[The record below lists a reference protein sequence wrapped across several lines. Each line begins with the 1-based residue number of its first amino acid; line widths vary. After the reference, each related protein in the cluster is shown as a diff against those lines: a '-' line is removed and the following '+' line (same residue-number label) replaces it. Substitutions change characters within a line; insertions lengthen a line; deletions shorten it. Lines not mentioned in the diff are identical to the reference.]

1 MSNKTS
7 SANMGPAGLQS
18 MGEITKRRLLVLFL
32 NLATYIAFSA
42 TLIVFLGQTGWGLLE
57 MAILGCFLIF
67 LPWTVLGF
75 WNALIGFYLL
85 HGSRSGIYQ
94 VAPFLVEADSDKPLR
109 LKTAIV
115 MTLRNEDPA
124 RAFARLHVINES
136 LELTGEAGQFAFFVL
151 SDSDNSDI
159 VAREQALF
167 TAWKGIVTRPD
178 SLNYRRRLQNTG
190 FKAGNIVDFCERWGH
205 EYAYMLTLDADSLM
219 DGETIVR
226 MVRILQAY
234 PKLGILQ
241 SLVVGA
247 PARSPF
253 ARLFQFG
260 MRAGMRAYTMG
271 QAWWTADCGPYW
283 GHNAMVR
290 VAAFSEH
297 CHLPD
302 LSGKAPF
309 GGPIL
314 SHDQVEAAL
323 MRKGGFEVRVLPL
336 ETGSYEDNPTN
347 VIEFLRRDARWCQ
360 GNLQYLKLLFLEGLL
375 PVSRFQLCWAIL
387 MFLGLPAFV
396 LIQPLIVLKAIQ
408 WQYETD
414 IVIWPAVVL
423 YVTFLL
429 ASLAPKLVGY
439 LDVILTHDLLRH
451 YGGLKRFGFGVLIE
465 LKFSFLLGAVTTVS
479 TSLFMTGLLIGKSLK
494 WTAQVRDAGRINL
507 WDALWRFWPQTLF
520 GLVLFF
526 YALPVSPLLVILSL
540 PLTSGFLFAIPFA
553 ILSAKPEWGF
563 KMRATGL
570 GAIPEEIDP
579 PQVLEALSFLG
590 PDRHRV
596 S

>member
-1 MSNKTS
+1 MPNKTS

-32 NLATYIAFSA
+32 NSVTYIAFSA
-42 TLIVFLGQTGWGLLE
+42 ILIIFLGQTGWGLVE
-57 MAILGCFLIF
+57 TGILICFLLF

-75 WNALIGFYLL
+75 WNALIGLYLL
-85 HGSRSGIYQ
+85 HGSKSGLYQ
-94 VAPFLVEADSDKPLR
+94 VAPYLVEADTDKPLR

-124 RAFARLHVINES
+124 RAFARLHVIYES
-136 LELTGEAGQFAFFVL
+136 LELTGEASQFAFFVL

-167 TAWKGIVTRPD
+167 TAWKGIVSRPD

-219 DGETIVR
+219 DGQTIVR

-297 CHLPD
+297 CHLPE
-302 LSGKAPF
+302 LSGRAPF
-309 GGPIL
+309 GGAIL

-323 MRKGGFEVRVLPL
+323 MRKGGYEVRVLPL

-360 GNLQYLKLLFLEGLL
+360 GNLQYFKLVLWEGLL
-375 PVSRFQLCWAIL
+375 PVSRFQLIWAIL

-396 LIQPLIVLKAIQ
+396 VIQPLIVLKAIQ

-414 IVIWPAVVL
+414 LVIWPLGAL
-423 YVTFLL
+423 YAAFLL
-429 ASLAPKLVGY
+429 ASLAPKFVGY
-439 LDVILTHDLLRH
+439 LDVFMSHDLLRH
-451 YGGLKRFGFGVLIE
+451 YGDRSRFLLSVMSE
-465 LKFSFLLGAVTTVS
+465 LAFSFLLGAITTVS
-479 TSLFMTGLLIGKSLK
+479 TSVFMASLLIGKSQK
-494 WTAQVRDAGRINL
+494 WIAQSRDAGRVHL
-507 WDALWRFWPQTLF
+507 FEAVWRFWPHTLF
-520 GLVLFF
+520 GLALFF
-526 YALPVSPLLVILSL
+526 YAWPASPLLVIVSL
-540 PLTSGFLFAIPFA
+540 PLTLGFLLAIPFA
-553 ILSAKPEWGF
+553 VFTAQPEWGS
-563 KMRATGL
+563 KMRKSGL
-570 GAIPEEIDP
+570 GSIPEEIDP
-579 PQVLEALSFLG
+579 PQVLEALSLLG
-590 PDRHRV
+590 PDRHRT
-596 S
+596 

>member
-1 MSNKTS
+1 MPNKTS

-32 NLATYIAFSA
+32 NSVTYIAFSA
-42 TLIVFLGQTGWGLLE
+42 ILIIFLGQTGWGLLE
-57 MAILGCFLIF
+57 TGILICFLLF

-75 WNALIGFYLL
+75 WNALIGLYLL
-85 HGSRSGIYQ
+85 HGSKSGLYQ
-94 VAPFLVEADSDKPLR
+94 VAPYLVEAYTDKPLR

-124 RAFARLHVINES
+124 RAFARLHVIYES
-136 LELTGEAGQFAFFVL
+136 LELTGEASQFAFFVL

-167 TAWKGIVTRPD
+167 TAWKGIVSRPD

-219 DGETIVR
+219 DGPTIVR

-297 CHLPD
+297 CHLPE
-302 LSGKAPF
+302 LSGRAPF
-309 GGPIL
+309 GGAIL

-323 MRKGGFEVRVLPL
+323 MRKGGYEVRVLPL

-360 GNLQYLKLLFLEGLL
+360 GNLQYFKLVLWEGLL
-375 PVSRFQLCWAIL
+375 PVSRFQLIWAIL

-396 LIQPLIVLKAIQ
+396 VIQPLIVLKAIQ

-414 IVIWPAVVL
+414 LVIWPLGAL
-423 YVTFLL
+423 YAAFLL
-429 ASLAPKLVGY
+429 ASLAPKFVGY
-439 LDVILTHDLLRH
+439 LDVFLSHDLLRH
-451 YGGLKRFGFGVLIE
+451 YGDRSRFLLSVMSE
-465 LKFSFLLGAVTTVS
+465 LAFSFLLGAITTVS
-479 TSLFMTGLLIGKSLK
+479 TSVFMASLLIGKSQK
-494 WTAQVRDAGRINL
+494 WIAQSRDAGRVHL
-507 WDALWRFWPQTLF
+507 FEAVWRFWPHTLF
-520 GLVLFF
+520 GLALFF
-526 YALPVSPLLVILSL
+526 YAWPASPLLVIVSL
-540 PLTSGFLFAIPFA
+540 PLTLGFLLAIPFA
-553 ILSAKPEWGF
+553 VFTAQPEWGS
-563 KMRATGL
+563 KMRKSGL
-570 GAIPEEIDP
+570 GSIPEEIDP
-579 PQVLEALSFLG
+579 PQVLEALSLLG
-590 PDRHRV
+590 PDRHRT
-596 S
+596 

>member
-1 MSNKTS
+1 MTNKTS

-32 NLATYIAFSA
+32 NSVTYIAFSA
-42 TLIVFLGQTGWGLLE
+42 ILIIFLGQTGWGLLE
-57 MAILGCFLIF
+57 TGILICFLLF

-75 WNALIGFYLL
+75 WNALIGLYLL
-85 HGSRSGIYQ
+85 HGSKSGLYQ
-94 VAPFLVEADSDKPLR
+94 VAPYLVEADTDKPLR

-124 RAFARLHVINES
+124 RAFARLHVIYES
-136 LELTGEAGQFAFFVL
+136 LELTGEASQFAFFVL

-167 TAWKGIVTRPD
+167 TAWKGIVSRPD

-219 DGETIVR
+219 DGPTLVR

-297 CHLPD
+297 CHLPE
-302 LSGKAPF
+302 LSGRAPF
-309 GGPIL
+309 GGAIL

-323 MRKGGFEVRVLPL
+323 MRKGGYEVRVLPL

-360 GNLQYLKLLFLEGLL
+360 GNLQYFKLVLWEGLL
-375 PVSRFQLCWAIL
+375 PVSRFQLIWAIL

-396 LIQPLIVLKAIQ
+396 VIQPLIVLKAIQ

-414 IVIWPAVVL
+414 LVIWPLGAL
-423 YVTFLL
+423 YAAFLL
-429 ASLAPKLVGY
+429 ASLAPKFVGY
-439 LDVILTHDLLRH
+439 LDVFLSHDLLRH
-451 YGGLKRFGFGVLIE
+451 YGDRSRFLLSVMSE
-465 LKFSFLLGAVTTVS
+465 LAFSFLLGAITTVS
-479 TSLFMTGLLIGKSLK
+479 TSVFMASLLIGKSQK
-494 WTAQVRDAGRINL
+494 WIAQSRDAGRVHL
-507 WDALWRFWPQTLF
+507 FEAVWRFWPHTLF
-520 GLVLFF
+520 GLALFF
-526 YALPVSPLLVILSL
+526 YAWPASPLLVIVSL
-540 PLTSGFLFAIPFA
+540 PLTLGFLLAIPFA
-553 ILSAKPEWGF
+553 VITAQPEWGS
-563 KMRATGL
+563 KMRKSGL
-570 GAIPEEIDP
+570 GSIPEEIDP
-579 PQVLEALSFLG
+579 PQVLEALSLLG
-590 PDRHRV
+590 PDRHRA
-596 S
+596 

>member
-1 MSNKTS
+1 MPNKTS

-32 NLATYIAFSA
+32 NSVTYIAFSA
-42 TLIVFLGQTGWGLLE
+42 ILIIFLGQTGWGLLE
-57 MAILGCFLIF
+57 TGILICFLLF

-75 WNALIGFYLL
+75 WNALIGLYLL
-85 HGSRSGIYQ
+85 HGSKSGLYQ
-94 VAPFLVEADSDKPLR
+94 VAPYLVEADTDKPLR

-124 RAFARLHVINES
+124 RAFARLHVIYES
-136 LELTGEAGQFAFFVL
+136 LELTGEASQFAFFVL

-167 TAWKGIVTRPD
+167 TAWKGIVSRPD

-219 DGETIVR
+219 DGPTIVR

-297 CHLPD
+297 CHLPE
-302 LSGKAPF
+302 LSGRAPF
-309 GGPIL
+309 GGAIL

-323 MRKGGFEVRVLPL
+323 MRKGGYEVRVLPL

-360 GNLQYLKLLFLEGLL
+360 GNLQYFKLVLWEGLL
-375 PVSRFQLCWAIL
+375 PVSRFQLIWAIL

-396 LIQPLIVLKAIQ
+396 VIQPLIVLKAIQ

-414 IVIWPAVVL
+414 LVIWPLGAL
-423 YVTFLL
+423 YAAFLL
-429 ASLAPKLVGY
+429 ASLAPKFVGY
-439 LDVILTHDLLRH
+439 LDVFLSHDLLRH
-451 YGGLKRFGFGVLIE
+451 YGDRSRFLLSVMSE
-465 LKFSFLLGAVTTVS
+465 LAFSFLLGAITTVS
-479 TSLFMTGLLIGKSLK
+479 TSVFMASLLIGKSQK
-494 WTAQVRDAGRINL
+494 WIAQSRDAGRVHL
-507 WDALWRFWPQTLF
+507 FEAVWRFWPHTLF
-520 GLVLFF
+520 GLALFF
-526 YALPVSPLLVILSL
+526 YAWPASPLLVIVSL
-540 PLTSGFLFAIPFA
+540 PLTLGFLLAIPFA
-553 ILSAKPEWGF
+553 VITAQPEWGS
-563 KMRATGL
+563 KMRKSGL
-570 GAIPEEIDP
+570 GSIPEEIDP
-579 PQVLEALSFLG
+579 PQVLEALSLLG
-590 PDRHRV
+590 PDRHRA
-596 S
+596 

>member
-1 MSNKTS
+1 MPNKTS

-18 MGEITKRRLLVLFL
+18 MGKITKRRLLVLFL
-32 NLATYIAFSA
+32 NSVTYIAFSA
-42 TLIVFLGQTGWGLLE
+42 ILIIFLGQTGWGLLE
-57 MAILGCFLIF
+57 TGILICFLLF

-75 WNALIGFYLL
+75 WNALIGLYLL
-85 HGSRSGIYQ
+85 HGSKSGLYQ
-94 VAPFLVEADSDKPLR
+94 VAPYLVEAYTDKPLR

-124 RAFARLHVINES
+124 RAFARLHVIYES
-136 LELTGEAGQFAFFVL
+136 LELTGEASQFAFFVL

-167 TAWKGIVTRPD
+167 TAWKGIVSRPD

-219 DGETIVR
+219 DGPTIVR

-297 CHLPD
+297 CHLPE
-302 LSGKAPF
+302 LSGRAPF
-309 GGPIL
+309 GGAIL

-323 MRKGGFEVRVLPL
+323 MRKGGYEVRVLPL

-360 GNLQYLKLLFLEGLL
+360 GNLQYFKLVLWEGLL
-375 PVSRFQLCWAIL
+375 PVSRFQLIWAIL

-396 LIQPLIVLKAIQ
+396 VIQPLIVLKAIQ

-414 IVIWPAVVL
+414 LVIWPLGAL
-423 YVTFLL
+423 YAAFLL
-429 ASLAPKLVGY
+429 ASLAPKFVGY
-439 LDVILTHDLLRH
+439 LDVFLSHDLLRH
-451 YGGLKRFGFGVLIE
+451 YGDRSRFLLSVMSE
-465 LKFSFLLGAVTTVS
+465 LAFSFLLGAITTVS
-479 TSLFMTGLLIGKSLK
+479 TSVFMASLLIGKSQK
-494 WTAQVRDAGRINL
+494 WIAQSRDAGRVHL
-507 WDALWRFWPQTLF
+507 FEAVWRFWPHTLF
-520 GLVLFF
+520 GLALFF
-526 YALPVSPLLVILSL
+526 YAWPASPLLVIVSL
-540 PLTSGFLFAIPFA
+540 PLTLGFLLAIPFA
-553 ILSAKPEWGF
+553 VFTAQPEWGS
-563 KMRATGL
+563 KMRKSGL
-570 GAIPEEIDP
+570 GSIPEEIDP
-579 PQVLEALSFLG
+579 PQVLEALSLLG
-590 PDRHRV
+590 PDRHRT
-596 S
+596 

>member
-1 MSNKTS
+1 MTNKTS

-32 NLATYIAFSA
+32 NSVTYIAFSA
-42 TLIVFLGQTGWGLLE
+42 ILIIFLGQTGWGLLE
-57 MAILGCFLIF
+57 TGILICFLLF

-75 WNALIGFYLL
+75 WNALIGLYLL
-85 HGSRSGIYQ
+85 HGSKSGLYQ
-94 VAPFLVEADSDKPLR
+94 VAPYLVEADTDKPLR

-115 MTLRNEDPA
+115 ITLRNEDPA
-124 RAFARLHVINES
+124 RAFARLHVIYES
-136 LELTGEAGQFAFFVL
+136 LELTGEASQFAFFVL

-167 TAWKGIVTRPD
+167 TAWKGIVSRPD

-219 DGETIVR
+219 DGPTIVR

-297 CHLPD
+297 CHLPE
-302 LSGKAPF
+302 LSGRAPF
-309 GGPIL
+309 GGAIL

-323 MRKGGFEVRVLPL
+323 MRKGGYEVRVLPL

-360 GNLQYLKLLFLEGLL
+360 GNLQYFKLVLWEGLL
-375 PVSRFQLCWAIL
+375 PVSRFQLIWAIL

-396 LIQPLIVLKAIQ
+396 VIQPLIVLKAIQ

-414 IVIWPAVVL
+414 LVIWPLGAL
-423 YVTFLL
+423 YAAFLL
-429 ASLAPKLVGY
+429 ASLAPKFVGY
-439 LDVILTHDLLRH
+439 LDVFLSHDLLRH
-451 YGGLKRFGFGVLIE
+451 YGDRSRFLLSVMSE
-465 LKFSFLLGAVTTVS
+465 LAVSFLLGAITTVS
-479 TSLFMTGLLIGKSLK
+479 TSVFMASLLIGKSQK
-494 WTAQVRDAGRINL
+494 WIAQSRDAGRVHL
-507 WDALWRFWPQTLF
+507 FEAVWRFWPHTLF
-520 GLVLFF
+520 GLALFF
-526 YALPVSPLLVILSL
+526 YAWPASPLLVIVSL
-540 PLTSGFLFAIPFA
+540 PLTLGFLLAIPFA
-553 ILSAKPEWGF
+553 VITAQPEWGS
-563 KMRATGL
+563 KMRKSGL
-570 GAIPEEIDP
+570 GSIPEEIDP
-579 PQVLEALSFLG
+579 PQVLEALSLLG
-590 PDRHRV
+590 PDRHRA
-596 S
+596 

>member
-1 MSNKTS
+1 MPNKTS

-32 NLATYIAFSA
+32 NSVTYIAFSA
-42 TLIVFLGQTGWGLLE
+42 ILIIFLGQTGWGLLE
-57 MAILGCFLIF
+57 TGILICFLLF

-75 WNALIGFYLL
+75 WNALIGLYLL
-85 HGSRSGIYQ
+85 HGSKSGLYQ
-94 VAPFLVEADSDKPLR
+94 VAPYLVEADTDKPLR

-124 RAFARLHVINES
+124 RAFARLHVIYES
-136 LELTGEAGQFAFFVL
+136 LELTGEASQFAFFVL

-167 TAWKGIVTRPD
+167 TAWKGIVSRPD

-219 DGETIVR
+219 DGPTIVR

-297 CHLPD
+297 CHLPE
-302 LSGKAPF
+302 LSGRAPF
-309 GGPIL
+309 GGAIL

-323 MRKGGFEVRVLPL
+323 MRKGGYEVRVLPL

-360 GNLQYLKLLFLEGLL
+360 GNLQYFKLVLWEGLL
-375 PVSRFQLCWAIL
+375 PVSRFQLIWAIL

-396 LIQPLIVLKAIQ
+396 VIQPLIVLKAIQ

-414 IVIWPAVVL
+414 LVIWPLGAL
-423 YVTFLL
+423 YAAFLL
-429 ASLAPKLVGY
+429 ASLAPKFVGY
-439 LDVILTHDLLRH
+439 LDVFMSHDLLRH
-451 YGGLKRFGFGVLIE
+451 YGDRSRFLLSVMSE
-465 LKFSFLLGAVTTVS
+465 LAFSFLLGAITTVS
-479 TSLFMTGLLIGKSLK
+479 TSVFMASLLIGKSQK
-494 WTAQVRDAGRINL
+494 WIAQSRDAGRVHL
-507 WDALWRFWPQTLF
+507 FEAVWRFWPHTLF
-520 GLVLFF
+520 GLALFF
-526 YALPVSPLLVILSL
+526 YAWPASPLLVIVSL
-540 PLTSGFLFAIPFA
+540 PLTLGFLLAIPFA
-553 ILSAKPEWGF
+553 VFTAQPEWGS
-563 KMRATGL
+563 KMRKSGL
-570 GAIPEEIDP
+570 GSIPEEIDP
-579 PQVLEALSFLG
+579 PQVLEALSLLG
-590 PDRHRV
+590 PDRHRT
-596 S
+596 

>member
-1 MSNKTS
+1 MPNKTS

-32 NLATYIAFSA
+32 NSVTYIAFSA
-42 TLIVFLGQTGWGLLE
+42 ILIIFLGQTGWGLLE
-57 MAILGCFLIF
+57 TGILICFLLF

-75 WNALIGFYLL
+75 WNALIGLYLL
-85 HGSRSGIYQ
+85 HGSKSGLYQ
-94 VAPFLVEADSDKPLR
+94 VAPYLVEADTDKPLR

-124 RAFARLHVINES
+124 RAFARLHVIYES
-136 LELTGEAGQFAFFVL
+136 LELTGEASQFAFFVL

-167 TAWKGIVTRPD
+167 TAWKGIVSRPD

-219 DGETIVR
+219 DGQTIVR

-297 CHLPD
+297 CHLPE
-302 LSGKAPF
+302 LSGRAPF
-309 GGPIL
+309 GGAIL

-323 MRKGGFEVRVLPL
+323 MRKGGYEVRVLPL

-360 GNLQYLKLLFLEGLL
+360 GNLQYFKLVLWEGLL
-375 PVSRFQLCWAIL
+375 PVSRFQLIWAIL

-396 LIQPLIVLKAIQ
+396 VIQPLIVLKAIQ

-414 IVIWPAVVL
+414 LVIWPLGAL
-423 YVTFLL
+423 YAAFLL
-429 ASLAPKLVGY
+429 ASLAPKFVGY
-439 LDVILTHDLLRH
+439 LDVFMSHDLLRH
-451 YGGLKRFGFGVLIE
+451 YGDRSRFLLSVMSE
-465 LKFSFLLGAVTTVS
+465 LAFSFLLGAITTVS
-479 TSLFMTGLLIGKSLK
+479 TSVFMASLLIGKSQK
-494 WTAQVRDAGRINL
+494 WIAQSRDAGRVHL
-507 WDALWRFWPQTLF
+507 FEAVWRFWPHTLF
-520 GLVLFF
+520 GLALFF
-526 YALPVSPLLVILSL
+526 YAWPASPLLVIVSL
-540 PLTSGFLFAIPFA
+540 PLTLGFLLAIPFA
-553 ILSAKPEWGF
+553 VFTAQPEWGS
-563 KMRATGL
+563 KMRKSGL
-570 GAIPEEIDP
+570 GSIPEEIDP
-579 PQVLEALSFLG
+579 PQVLEALSLLG
-590 PDRHRV
+590 PDRHRT
-596 S
+596 